1 MTECTAVPNSDARA
15 SGGIIVTVGDYVIHT
30 FTDSGYFAATDST
43 LTEVDVLVVGGGGG
57 GAGGQGNLYGGGGG
71 GGEVVYTANKAIN
84 FMTYYVAVGFGGAPN
99 RGTGD
104 ASSFAGITA
113 NPGSWPTATTGGSS
127 GGGNAGGNHCC
138 SPDGIDGAGGGGGG
152 AGAPG
157 VSADRYMVGGDG
169 GVGIQYNITGTATY
183 YGGGGG
189 ANYNGKGGL
198 GGGGEVLAVIT
209 K

>member
-1 MTECTAVPNSDARA
+1 MVKNGSLIPTASGDSDPCDCKAGYKLEYDGLSCVECPAGTTSAGGRVTECTAVPNSDARA

-43 LTEVDVLVVGGGGG
+43 LTEVDVLVVGVGGG

-113 NPGSWPTATTGGSS
+113 NPGSWPTATTGGK
-127 GGGNAGGNHCC
+127 
-138 SPDGIDGAGGGGGG
+138 PFVFGIGPRWIAVRHTHQG
-152 AGAPG
+152 
-157 VSADRYMVGGDG
+157 RYGPS
-169 GVGIQYNITGTATY
+169 
-183 YGGGGG
+183 YGRG
-189 ANYNGKGGL
+189 
-198 GGGGEVLAVIT
+198 
-209 K
+209 